1 MLISFKYLASFE
13 WVLIVLFTNPLD
25 VFQSVITLIVKVYCS
40 IEITDYNDNRTDNT
54 VLTYILITLM

>member
-25 VFQSVITLIVKVYCS
+25 VFQSVRSLIVKVYCS